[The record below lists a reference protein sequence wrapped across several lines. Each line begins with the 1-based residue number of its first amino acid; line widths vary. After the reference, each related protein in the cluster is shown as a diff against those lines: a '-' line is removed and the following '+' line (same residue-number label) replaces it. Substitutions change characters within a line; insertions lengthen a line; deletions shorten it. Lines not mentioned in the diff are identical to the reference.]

1 VSLLNL
7 HSPAKINLFLAVVGR
22 RADGFHDLVSVVAPL
37 EYGDHLEV
45 ERGAGSEVVL
55 TCTDP
60 ELPVDEDNLVVRAA
74 KAFREATGWRSGIR
88 LRLTKRL
95 PVGAGL
101 GGGSSNATAT
111 LRLLNTLAGRPL
123 DERGLES
130 LAAGLGS
137 DCPLFLREGPLVMR
151 GRGERLESLPADAV
165 ARLGGRRILL
175 LKPPFGISTPWA
187 YSQLA
192 ARAPEAYTPE
202 AVAERE
208 LAAWLADPG
217 RPAEALLRNSFVTVV
232 HGKHLAL
239 PALAEAIAE
248 EFGLVLALSGS
259 GSASFVLL
267 PDGWTE
273 EDSVRLRALAREA
286 WGDTAWVVETRLA
299 RPPGRRGFSEDP
311 R

>member
-137 DCPLFLREGPLVMR
+137 DCPLFL
-151 GRGERLESLPADAV
+151 
-165 ARLGGRRILL
+165 L